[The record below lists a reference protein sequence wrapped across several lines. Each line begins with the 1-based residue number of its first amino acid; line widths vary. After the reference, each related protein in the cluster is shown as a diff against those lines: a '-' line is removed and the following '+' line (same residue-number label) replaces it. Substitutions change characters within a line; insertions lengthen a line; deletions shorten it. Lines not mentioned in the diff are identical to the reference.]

1 MRAVAQILFGTHTRA
16 WSMFR
21 PQNFHFTM
29 STAPATISTADFAAN
44 LAKGTPLCVLDVRTP
59 AEFAECHVAGAKLAP
74 LDALDPRKAADALKP
89 ADGTPI
95 YLLCKS
101 GGRATKAAG
110 QFIAAGIATVCVVT
124 GGTDACAA
132 AGVPIERG
140 AKSVLP
146 LDGQVRV
153 AIGVCILLFLLLARY
168 VHYTFGYLIP
178 AMAVALI
185 VSGLTGFCGMAIL
198 LGKAP
203 WNQNKDTGSCRV
215 C

>member
-1 MRAVAQILFGTHTRA
+1 
-16 WSMFR
+16 
-21 PQNFHFTM
+21 M
-29 STAPATISTADFAAN
+29 STASAPATISIADFAAI
-44 LAKGTPLCVLDVRTP
+44 LAKGPACVLDVRTP

-74 LDALDPRKAADALKP
+74 LDALDPRKATDALKP

-95 YLLCKS
+95 YVLCKS
-101 GGRATKAAG
+101 GGRATKAAE
-110 QFIAAGIATVCVVT
+110 QFIAAGIANVCVVT

-132 AGVPIERG
+132 AGVPVERG
-140 AKSVLP
+140 AKAVIP
-146 LDGQVRV
+146 LDGQVRI
-153 AIGVCILLFLLLARY
+153 AIGVLLLVFMLLARY
-168 VHYTFGYLIP
+168 VHHAFGWLIP

-203 WNQNKDTGSCRV
+203 WNQNKDTGACRV

>member
-1 MRAVAQILFGTHTRA
+1 
-16 WSMFR
+16 
-21 PQNFHFTM
+21 M
-29 STAPATISTADFAAN
+29 STAVTPATPATIATAEFAAI
-44 LAKGTPLCVLDVRTP
+44 LAKGAASVLDVRTP

-89 ADGTPI
+89 ADGSANTTI

-101 GGRATKAAG
+101 GGRATNAAV
-110 QFIAAGIATVCVVT
+110 QFIAAGIANVCVVT
-124 GGTDACAA
+124 GGTDACASV
-132 AGVPIERG
+132 GVPVERG
-140 AKSVLP
+140 AKSVIP
-146 LDGQVRV
+146 LDGQVRIV
-153 AIGVCILLFLLLARY
+153 IGVMLLLFLLLARY
-168 VHYTFGYLIP
+168 VHYAFGYLIP
-178 AMAVALI
+178 AIAVALI

>member
-1 MRAVAQILFGTHTRA
+1 
-16 WSMFR
+16 
-21 PQNFHFTM
+21 M
-29 STAPATISTADFAAN
+29 STAAPATITTADFAAI
-44 LAKGTPLCVLDVRTP
+44 LAKGAACVLDVRTP
-59 AEFAECHVAGAKLAP
+59 AEFAECHVQGAKLAP

-89 ADGTPI
+89 EPGTPI

-101 GGRATKAAG
+101 GGRAAKAAG
-110 QFIAAGIATVCVVT
+110 QFIAAGIANVCVVT

-132 AGVPIERG
+132 AGVPVERG
-140 AKSVLP
+140 TKSVLP
-146 LDGQVRV
+146 LDGQVRI
-153 AIGVCILLFLLLARY
+153 AIGVCLLLFLLLART
-168 VHYTFGYLIP
+168 VHYAFGYLIP

>member
-1 MRAVAQILFGTHTRA
+1 
-16 WSMFR
+16 
-21 PQNFHFTM
+21 M
-29 STAPATISTADFAAN
+29 STTAAPATISTADFTAI
-44 LAKGTPLCVLDVRTP
+44 LAKGAACVLDVRTP
-59 AEFAECHVAGAKLAP
+59 AEFAECHVQGAKLAP
-74 LDALDPRKAADALKP
+74 LDALDPRKAADALEP
-89 ADGTPI
+89 ADGSTDTTI

-101 GGRATKAAG
+101 GGRATKAAE
-110 QFIAAGIATVCVVT
+110 QFIAAGIANVCVVT

-132 AGVPIERG
+132 GGVPVERG

-146 LDGQVRV
+146 LDGQVRI
-153 AIGVCILLFLLLARY
+153 ALGTFILLLWLLGRY
-168 VHYTFGYLIP
+168 VHYTFGYLIL

>member
-1 MRAVAQILFGTHTRA
+1 
-16 WSMFR
+16 
-21 PQNFHFTM
+21 M
-29 STAPATISTADFAAN
+29 STAPATISTAEFAAI
-44 LAKGTPLCVLDVRTP
+44 LAKGAACVLDVRTP
-59 AEFAECHVAGAKLAP
+59 AEFAECHVTCAKLAP

-89 ADGTPI
+89 ADGSANTTI

-110 QFIAAGIATVCVVT
+110 QFIAAGIANVCVVT

-132 AGVPIERG
+132 AGVPVERG

-146 LDGQVRV
+146 LDGQVRI
-153 AIGVCILLFLLLARY
+153 AIGVCLLLFLLLARY
-168 VHYTFGYLIP
+168 VHSAFGYLIL

>member
-1 MRAVAQILFGTHTRA
+1 MLPLNQTL
-16 WSMFR
+16 S
-21 PQNFHFTM
+21 FTM
-29 STAPATISTADFAAN
+29 STSTAPATISTAEFAAI
-44 LAKGTPLCVLDVRTP
+44 LAKGPACVLDVRTP

-95 YLLCKS
+95 YLLCK
-101 GGRATKAAG
+101 GGTRATKAAQ
-110 QFIAAGIATVCVVT
+110 QFIAAGIANVCVVT
-124 GGTDACAA
+124 GGTEACVAA
-132 AGVPIERG
+132 NVPVERG
-140 AKSVLP
+140 AKSVIP
-146 LDGQVRV
+146 LDGQVRI
-153 AIGVCILLFLLLARY
+153 AIGVLILMFMLLARY
-168 VHYTFGYLIP
+168 VHYSIYLIP
-178 AMAVALI
+178 AMAIALI

>member
-1 MRAVAQILFGTHTRA
+1 MST
-16 WSMFR
+16 
-21 PQNFHFTM
+21 
-29 STAPATISTADFAAN
+29 STAPATISTAEFAAV
-44 LAKGTPLCVLDVRTP
+44 LAKGPACVLDVRTP

-74 LDALDPRKAADALKP
+74 LDALDPRKATDALKP

-95 YLLCKS
+95 YLLCK
-101 GGRATKAAG
+101 GGTRATKAAQ
-110 QFIAAGIATVCVVT
+110 QFIATGIANVCVVT
-124 GGTDACAA
+124 GGTEACVAA
-132 AGVPIERG
+132 NVPVERG
-140 AKSVLP
+140 AKSVIP
-146 LDGQVRV
+146 LDGQVRI
-153 AIGVCILLFLLLARY
+153 AIGVLILVFMLLARY
-168 VHYTFGYLIP
+168 VHYSIGYLIP